1 MPNITSPKHDKFKKQ
16 QLGQVFTPK
25 EIVDFMI
32 RKVNPNMQH
41 SILEPSCGDGAFILG
56 LLDFFLEQWN
66 NIDDIKDWFEH
77 KLVALDIDNDAL
89 EQCKNNITN
98 WFSKY
103 DIENINLSNIK
114 CVDALSTGTFGTFS
128 SKEYCM
134 EMNNLSTFD
143 ICIGNPP
150 YIQAKHMDKLQ
161 LNFIKANFKSC
172 QKYKPN
178 LYYAFIEKF
187 LTLSNR
193 LMFIV
198 PNSFLSNLSGQYITE
213 LVSKHS
219 VSEMINFQDNK
230 QFPNADT
237 YTCIID
243 LSLSIN
249 NTNNDKL
256 LELKVGN
263 NDVPKKYDN
272 CYSVNNISSISSL
285 PFQTTL
291 SLQSVLPD
299 DWTLSKNQI
308 VCSFTLANS
317 VYDINE
323 SLFENA
329 KNELDLAIKDGVVR
343 KKIDGKNNKQLVIF
357 PYSNGKII
365 PESKLKLD
373 FPVIYQHL
381 LNNKSVL
388 DKRDKGKGINYPVW
402 YQYGRTQG
410 LNNPKFNHK
419 EIVWFS
425 NYYAPDK
432 CEPVFIKLDE
442 DFQYVLKN
450 GMGIIINNDKEKQF
464 WRSFI
469 NNKEIW
475 KYITDN
481 SQIISGGYY
490 QLRTSKIKNIIKCF
504 GKLK

>member
-1 MPNITSPKHDKFKKQ
+1 MQNKKSPKQDKLKKQ

-32 RKVNPNMQH
+32 KKINP
-41 SILEPSCGDGAFILG
+41 SIENSIIEPACGDGAFILG
-56 LLDFFLEQWN
+56 LLDFFLEQGN
-66 NIDDIKDWFEH
+66 HIDDIKDWFEH
-77 KLVALDIDNDAL
+77 KLLTLDIDDEVL
-89 EQCKNNITN
+89 QQCKCNVTQ

-103 DIENINLSNIK
+103 NIDNINLSNIK
-114 CVDALSTGTFGTFS
+114 WVDALTYGSFETVNNS
-128 SKEYCM
+128 SS
-134 EMNNLSTFD
+134 NSSFD

-150 YIQAKHMDKLQ
+150 YIQAKHMDKSQ
-161 LNFIKANFKSC
+161 LDFIKANFKSC

-178 LYYAFIEKF
+178 FYYAFIEKF
-187 LTLSNR
+187 LTISNR

-198 PNSFLSNLSGQYITE
+198 PNSFLSNLSGQYIAE

-243 LSLSIN
+243 LSLSVD
-249 NTNNDKL
+249 NTNTLESMVEYDKHKTTRI
-256 LELKVGN
+256 EHHNPCGM
-263 NDVPKKYDN
+263 DI
-272 CYSVNNISSISSL
+272 ISSVLTML
-285 PFQTTL
+285 PK
-291 SLQSVLPD
+291 LPN

-329 KNELDLAIKDGVVR
+329 KNELDLAIKHGLVR
-343 KKIDGKNNKQLVIF
+343 KKIDGKTNNQLVIF
-357 PYSNGKII
+357 PYCNGKII

-381 LNNKSVL
+381 LNNKSIL

-432 CEPVFIKLDE
+432 CEPVFINLDE

-450 GMGIIINNDKEKQF
+450 GMGVIINNDKEKQF
-464 WRSFI
+464 WQSFI

-475 KYITDN
+475 KHITDN

>member
-1 MPNITSPKHDKFKKQ
+1 MPNKTSPKQDKFKKQ

-56 LLDFFLEQWN
+56 LLDFFLEQGN
-66 NIDDIKDWFEH
+66 NINDIKDWFEH

-103 DIENINLSNIK
+103 DI
-114 CVDALSTGTFGTFS
+114 
-128 SKEYCM
+128 
-134 EMNNLSTFD
+134 
-143 ICIGNPP
+143 CIGNPP

-161 LNFIKANFKSC
+161 LDFIKANFKSC

-230 QFPNADT
+230 QFPNADI

-249 NTNNDKL
+249 NMNNDKL
-256 LELKVGN
+256 LESN
-263 NDVPKKYDN
+263 NDIQKEHDN
-272 CYSVNNISSISSL
+272 CCNVNYVSSISPTFTL
-285 PFQTTL
+285 PFTPM
-291 SLQSVLPD
+291 LPKLPN

-329 KNELDLAIKDGVVR
+329 KSELDLAIKDGVVR
-343 KKIDGKNNKQLVIF
+343 KKIDGKNNNQLVIF
-357 PYSNGKII
+357 PYCNGKII
-365 PESKLKLD
+365 PESKLKMD

-388 DKRDKGKGINYPVW
+388 DKRDKGKGVNYPVW

-432 CEPVFIKLDE
+432 CEPIFINLDE
-442 DFQYVLKN
+442 YFQYVLKN

>member
-1 MPNITSPKHDKFKKQ
+1 MPNKISPKHDKFKKQ

-25 EIVDFMI
+25 EIVGFMI
-32 RKVNPNMQH
+32 RKVNPTMQH
-41 SILEPSCGDGAFILG
+41 SIIEPSCGDGAFILG
-56 LLDFFLEQWN
+56 LLDFFLEQGN

-98 WFSKY
+98 WFYKNNIS
-103 DIENINLSNIK
+103 NINLSNIK
-114 CVDALSTGTFGTFS
+114 CVDALTYGSFETI
-128 SKEYCM
+128 
-134 EMNNLSTFD
+134 NNSLSFD

-150 YIQAKHMDKLQ
+150 YIQAKHIDKSQ
-161 LNFIKANFKSC
+161 LDFIKANFKSC
-172 QKYKPN
+172 QKSKPN

-187 LTLSNR
+187 LALSNR

-230 QFPNADT
+230 QFPHADT

-249 NTNNDKL
+249 NMNILESKVKNNDIQK
-256 LELKVGN
+256 EH
-263 NDVPKKYDN
+263 DN
-272 CYSVNNISSISSL
+272 CCNVNHVSSISPL

-291 SLQSVLPD
+291 SLQSILPN

-323 SLFENA
+323 SLFEDA
-329 KNELDLAIKDGVVR
+329 KSELDLAIKDGVVR
-343 KKIDGKNNKQLVIF
+343 KKIDGKNNNQLVIF
-357 PYSNGKII
+357 PYCNGKII
-365 PESKLKLD
+365 PESKLKMDL
-373 FPVIYQHL
+373 PVIYQHL

-388 DKRDKGKGINYPVW
+388 DKHDKGKGVNYPVR

-432 CEPVFIKLDE
+432 CEPVFINLDE
-442 DFQYVLKN
+442 DFQ
-450 GMGIIINNDKEKQF
+450 
-464 WRSFI
+464 
-469 NNKEIW
+469 
-475 KYITDN
+475 
-481 SQIISGGYY
+481 
-490 QLRTSKIKNIIKCF
+490 
-504 GKLK
+504 

>member
-1 MPNITSPKHDKFKKQ
+1 MLNKISPKQDKFKKQ

-32 RKVNPNMQH
+32 RKVNPTMQH
-41 SILEPSCGDGAFILG
+41 SIIEPSCGDGAFILG
-56 LLDFFLEQWN
+56 LLDFFLEQGN
-66 NIDDIKDWFEH
+66 NIDDIKEWFEH

-98 WFSKY
+98 WFSNN
-103 DIENINLSNIK
+103 NINLSNIK
-114 CVDALSTGTFGTFS
+114 CVDALTYS
-128 SKEYCM
+128 SFRTYSSFEKI
-134 EMNNLSTFD
+134 NNSLAFD

-150 YIQAKHMDKLQ
+150 YIQAKHMDKSQ
-161 LNFIKANFKSC
+161 LDFVKTNFKSC
-172 QKYKPN
+172 QKSKPN

-213 LVSKHS
+213 LVLKHS
-219 VSEMINFQDNK
+219 VSEMINFKDNK
-230 QFPNADT
+230 QFPNVDT

-243 LSLSIN
+243 LSLSMN
-249 NTNNDKL
+249 NTNI
-256 LELKVGN
+256 LELKVRN
-263 NDVPKKYDN
+263 NDIQKEHDN
-272 CYSVNNISSISSL
+272 CYSVNDMSSALHFSTDLSL
-285 PFQTTL
+285 PL
-291 SLQSVLPD
+291 SLPN
-299 DWTLSKNQI
+299 DWDLSKNQI

-323 SLFENA
+323 SLFEND
-329 KNELDLAIKDGVVR
+329 KSELDLAIQYGVVR
-343 KKIDGKNNKQLVIF
+343 KKIDGKNNNQLVIF
-357 PYSNGKII
+357 PYCNGKII
-365 PESKLKLD
+365 PEFNLKLD

-381 LNNKSVL
+381 LNNKSIL

-425 NYYAPDK
+425 NYYAPNK
-432 CEPVFIKLDE
+432 CEPVFIKLD
-442 DFQYVLKN
+442 DKFQYVLKN
-450 GMGIIINNDKEKQF
+450 GMGIVINNNEEKQF
-464 WRSFI
+464 WQLFI
-469 NNKEIW
+469 KNKEIW

-490 QLRTSKIKNIIKCF
+490 HLRISKIKNIIKCF

>member
-1 MPNITSPKHDKFKKQ
+1 MLNKISPKQDKFKKQ

-32 RKVNPNMQH
+32 RKVNPTMQH
-41 SILEPSCGDGAFILG
+41 SIIEPSCGDGAFILG
-56 LLDFFLEQWN
+56 LLDFFLEQGN
-66 NIDDIKDWFEH
+66 NIDDIKEWFEH

-98 WFSKY
+98 WFSNNN
-103 DIENINLSNIK
+103 INNINLSNIK
-114 CVDALSTGTFGTFS
+114 CVDALTYS
-128 SKEYCM
+128 SFRTYSSFEKI
-134 EMNNLSTFD
+134 NNSLAFD

-150 YIQAKHMDKLQ
+150 YIQAKHMDKSQ
-161 LNFIKANFKSC
+161 LDFVKTNFKSC
-172 QKYKPN
+172 QKSKPN

-213 LVSKHS
+213 LVLKHS
-219 VSEMINFQDNK
+219 VSEMINFKDNK
-230 QFPNADT
+230 QFPNVDT

-243 LSLSIN
+243 LSLSMN
-249 NTNNDKL
+249 NTNI
-256 LELKVGN
+256 LELKVRN
-263 NDVPKKYDN
+263 NDIQKEHDN
-272 CYSVNNISSISSL
+272 CYSVNDMSSALPTSSL
-285 PFQTTL
+285 HFPTDL
-291 SLQSVLPD
+291 SLPLSLPN

-329 KNELDLAIKDGVVR
+329 KSELDLAIKDGVVR
-343 KKIDGKNNKQLVIF
+343 KKIDGKNNNQLVIF

-365 PESKLKLD
+365 PESKLKMD

-388 DKRDKGKGINYPVW
+388 DKRDKGKGVNYPVW

-425 NYYAPDK
+425 NYYANNK
-432 CEPVFIKLDE
+432 CEPVFVKLYDK
-442 DFQYVLKN
+442 FQYVLKN
-450 GMGIIINNDKEKQF
+450 GMGFVINNNEEKQF
-464 WRSFI
+464 WQLFI
-469 NNKEIW
+469 KNKEIW

-490 QLRTSKIKNIIKCF
+490 HLRISKIKNIIKCF

>member
-1 MPNITSPKHDKFKKQ
+1 MPNKTSPKHDKFKKQ

-32 RKVNPNMQH
+32 RKVNPDIQH
-41 SILEPSCGDGAFILG
+41 SIIEPSCGDGAFILG
-56 LLDFFLEQWN
+56 LLDFFWEQGN
-66 NIDDIKDWFEH
+66 NIDNIKDWFEH

-103 DIENINLSNIK
+103 DTENINLSNIK
-114 CVDALSTGTFGTFS
+114 CVDALTCGSFETV
-128 SKEYCM
+128 
-134 EMNNLSTFD
+134 NNSYFD

-150 YIQAKHMDKLQ
+150 YIQAKHMDKSQ
-161 LNFIKANFKSC
+161 LDFVKTNFKSC
-172 QKYKPN
+172 QKSKPN

-230 QFPNADT
+230 QFPHADT

-249 NTNNDKL
+249 NMNILESKVKNNDI
-256 LELKVGN
+256 
-263 NDVPKKYDN
+263 KKEHDN
-272 CYSVNNISSISSL
+272 CCNVNHVSSISPL

-329 KNELDLAIKDGVVR
+329 KSELDLAIKDGVVR
-343 KKIDGKNNKQLVIF
+343 KKIDGKTNNQLVIF
-357 PYSNGKII
+357 PYCNGKII

-381 LNNKSVL
+381 LNNKLIL

-432 CEPVFIKLDE
+432 CEPVVIKLDE
-442 DFQYVLKN
+442 NFQYVLKN
-450 GMGIIINNDKEKQF
+450 GMGVV
-464 WRSFI
+464 
-469 NNKEIW
+469 
-475 KYITDN
+475 
-481 SQIISGGYY
+481 
-490 QLRTSKIKNIIKCF
+490 
-504 GKLK
+504 

>member
-1 MPNITSPKHDKFKKQ
+1 MPNKTSPKQDKFKKQ

-32 RKVNPNMQH
+32 RKVHPNIQQF
-41 SILEPSCGDGAFILG
+41 IIEPSCGDGAFILG
-56 LLDFFLEQWN
+56 LLDFFLEQGN
-66 NIDDIKDWFEH
+66 NIDDIQDWFTH

-187 LTLSNR
+187 LKLSNR

-198 PNSFLSNLSGQYITE
+198 PNSFLSNLSGQYIAE

-230 QFPNADT
+230 QFPNVDT
-237 YTCIID
+237 YTCIVD

-249 NTNNDKL
+249 NTNNYKL
-256 LELKVGN
+256 LESMVEHDKHTIIKTENHNHYGM
-263 NDVPKKYDN
+263 DI
-272 CYSVNNISSISSL
+272 ISSNLHML
-285 PFQTTL
+285 PK
-291 SLQSVLPD
+291 LPD

-329 KNELDLAIKDGVVR
+329 KSELDLAIKDGVVR
-343 KKIDGKNNKQLVIF
+343 KKIDGKNNNQLVIF
-357 PYSNGKII
+357 PYCNGKII
-365 PESKLKLD
+365 PESKLKMD

-381 LNNKSVL
+381 SNNKLIL
-388 DKRDKGKGINYPVW
+388 DKRDKGKGVNYPVW

-432 CEPVFIKLDE
+432 CEPIFINLDK

-490 QLRTSKIKNIIKCF
+490 QLRISKIKNIIKCF

>member
-1 MPNITSPKHDKFKKQ
+1 MPNKTSLKQDKFKKQ

-32 RKVNPNMQH
+32 NKINP
-41 SILEPSCGDGAFILG
+41 SIENSIIEPSCGDGAFILG
-56 LLDFFLEQWN
+56 LLDFFLEQGN
-66 NIDDIKDWFEH
+66 NIDDIKEWFEH
-77 KLVALDIDNDAL
+77 KLVALDIDNKVL
-89 EQCKNNITN
+89 EQCKSNITH

-103 DIENINLSNIK
+103 DIENINLFNIK
-114 CVDALSTGTFGTFS
+114 CVDALTYS
-128 SKEYCM
+128 SFRNYGSFETI
-134 EMNNLSTFD
+134 NNSSNSLFD

-150 YIQAKHMDKLQ
+150 YIQTKHMDKLQ
-161 LNFIKANFKSC
+161 LDFIKANFKSC

-198 PNSFLSNLSGQYITE
+198 PNSFLSNLSGQYIAE

-249 NTNNDKL
+249 NTNNYKL
-256 LELKVGN
+256 LESMVEHDKHKTTKIENHNHYGM
-263 NDVPKKYDN
+263 DI
-272 CYSVNNISSISSL
+272 ISSKLHML
-285 PFQTTL
+285 PK
-291 SLQSVLPD
+291 LPD

-317 VYDINE
+317 VYDIND

-329 KNELDLAIKDGVVR
+329 KNELDLAIKQGVVR
-343 KKIDGKNNKQLVIF
+343 KKIDGKNNNQLVIF
-357 PYSNGKII
+357 PYCNGKII

-388 DKRDKGKGINYPVW
+388 DKRDKGKGVNYPVW

-410 LNNPKFNHK
+410 LNNTKFNHK

-432 CEPVFIKLDE
+432 CEPIFINLDE

-464 WRSFI
+464 WQSFL

-490 QLRTSKIKNIIKCF
+490 QLRISKIKNIIKCF

>member
-1 MPNITSPKHDKFKKQ
+1 MLNKISPKQDKFKKQ

-32 RKVNPNMQH
+32 RKVNPTMQH
-41 SILEPSCGDGAFILG
+41 SIIEPSCGDGAFILG
-56 LLDFFLEQWN
+56 LLDFFLEQGN
-66 NIDDIKDWFEH
+66 NIDDIKEWFEH

-98 WFSKY
+98 WFSNNN
-103 DIENINLSNIK
+103 INNINLSNIK
-114 CVDALSTGTFGTFS
+114 CVDALTYS
-128 SKEYCM
+128 SLRTYSSFEKI
-134 EMNNLSTFD
+134 NNSLAFD

-150 YIQAKHMDKLQ
+150 YIQAKHMDKSQ
-161 LNFIKANFKSC
+161 LDFVKTNFKSC
-172 QKYKPN
+172 QKSKPN

-213 LVSKHS
+213 LVLKHS
-219 VSEMINFQDNK
+219 VSEMINFKDNK
-230 QFPNADT
+230 QFPNVDT

-243 LSLSIN
+243 LSLSMN
-249 NTNNDKL
+249 NTNI
-256 LELKVGN
+256 LELKVRN
-263 NDVPKKYDN
+263 NDIQKEHDN
-272 CYSVNNISSISSL
+272 CYSVNDMSSALPASSL
-285 PFQTTL
+285 HFPTDL
-291 SLQSVLPD
+291 SLPLSLPN
-299 DWTLSKNQI
+299 DWDLSKNQI

-329 KNELDLAIKDGVVR
+329 KSELDLAIKDGVVR
-343 KKIDGKNNKQLVIF
+343 KKIDGKNNNQLVIF

-365 PESKLKLD
+365 PESKLKMD

-388 DKRDKGKGINYPVW
+388 DKRDKGKGVNYPVW

-425 NYYAPDK
+425 NYYANNK
-432 CEPVFIKLDE
+432 CEPVFVKLD
-442 DFQYVLKN
+442 DKFQYVLKN
-450 GMGIIINNDKEKQF
+450 GMGIVINNNEEKQF
-464 WRSFI
+464 WQLFI
-469 NNKEIW
+469 KNKEIW

-490 QLRTSKIKNIIKCF
+490 HLRISKIKNIIKCF

>member
-1 MPNITSPKHDKFKKQ
+1 M
-16 QLGQVFTPK
+16 
-25 EIVDFMI
+25 
-32 RKVNPNMQH
+32 
-41 SILEPSCGDGAFILG
+41 
-56 LLDFFLEQWN
+56 
-66 NIDDIKDWFEH
+66 
-77 KLVALDIDNDAL
+77 
-89 EQCKNNITN
+89 
-98 WFSKY
+98 
-103 DIENINLSNIK
+103 
-114 CVDALSTGTFGTFS
+114 
-128 SKEYCM
+128 
-134 EMNNLSTFD
+134 
-143 ICIGNPP
+143 
-150 YIQAKHMDKLQ
+150 
-161 LNFIKANFKSC
+161 
-172 QKYKPN
+172 
-178 LYYAFIEKF
+178 
-187 LTLSNR
+187 
-193 LMFIV
+193 
-198 PNSFLSNLSGQYITE
+198 
-213 LVSKHS
+213 
-219 VSEMINFQDNK
+219 
-230 QFPNADT
+230 
-237 YTCIID
+237 
-243 LSLSIN
+243 
-249 NTNNDKL
+249 
-256 LELKVGN
+256 
-263 NDVPKKYDN
+263 
-272 CYSVNNISSISSL
+272 NNISSISPL
-285 PFQTTL
+285 PFTTAL
-291 SLQSVLPD
+291 SLQFILPD

-329 KNELDLAIKDGVVR
+329 KNELDLAIKDGLVR
-343 KKIDGKNNKQLVIF
+343 KKIDGKTNKQLVIF
-357 PYSNGKII
+357 PYCNGKII

-381 LNNKSVL
+381 LNNKSIL
-388 DKRDKGKGINYPVW
+388 DKRDKGKGVNYPVW

-425 NYYAPDK
+425 NYYAPYK

>member
-1 MPNITSPKHDKFKKQ
+1 MPNKTLLKQDKFKKQ

-32 RKVNPNMQH
+32 KKINP
-41 SILEPSCGDGAFILG
+41 SITNSIIEPACGDGVFILG
-56 LLDFFLEQWN
+56 LLDFFLEQEN
-66 NIDDIKDWFEH
+66 HIHDIKYWFEH
-77 KLVALDIDNDAL
+77 KLVALDVDDEVL
-89 EQCKNNITN
+89 QQCKYNVMQ

-103 DIENINLSNIK
+103 DIEDINLSNIK
-114 CVDALSTGTFGTFS
+114 CVDALTYVTCGLFETT
-128 SKEYCM
+128 
-134 EMNNLSTFD
+134 NNPLSFD

-150 YIQAKHMDKLQ
+150 YIQAKHMDTSQ
-161 LNFIKANFKSC
+161 LDFIKNNFKSC

-198 PNSFLSNLSGQYITE
+198 PNSFLSNLSGKYIAE

-219 VSEMINFQDNK
+219 VSEIINFQDDQ
-230 QFPNADT
+230 QFPNVDT

-243 LSLSIN
+243 LSLSVN
-249 NTNNDKL
+249 NTNA
-256 LELKVGN
+256 LESMVECNKHKTTRTEDHNPCGM
-263 NDVPKKYDN
+263 DM
-272 CYSVNNISSISSL
+272 ISSVLTIL
-285 PFQTTL
+285 PK
-291 SLQSVLPD
+291 LPD
-299 DWTLSKNQI
+299 NWTLSKNQI

-317 VYDINE
+317 VYDVNE

-343 KKIDGKNNKQLVIF
+343 KKIDGKNNNQLVIF
-357 PYSNGKII
+357 PYYDGKII
-365 PESKLKLD
+365 PESKLKQD
-373 FPVIYQHL
+373 FPIIYQHL
-381 LNNKSVL
+381 LDNKLIL
-388 DKRDKGKGINYPVW
+388 DKRDKGKGVNYPVW

-425 NYYAPDK
+425 NYYAHNK
-432 CEPVFIKLDE
+432 CEPVFVKLD
-442 DFQYVLKN
+442 DKFQYVLKN

-464 WRSFI
+464 WKSFI
-469 NNKEIW
+469 NNKAIW
-475 KYITDN
+475 KHITDN

-490 QLRTSKIKNIIKCF
+490 HLRISKIKNIIKCF

>member
-1 MPNITSPKHDKFKKQ
+1 MLNKISPKQDKFKKQ

-32 RKVNPNMQH
+32 RKVNPTMQH
-41 SILEPSCGDGAFILG
+41 SIIEPSCGDGAFILG
-56 LLDFFLEQWN
+56 LLDFFLEQGN
-66 NIDDIKDWFEH
+66 NIDDIKEWFEH

-98 WFSKY
+98 WFSNNN
-103 DIENINLSNIK
+103 INNINLSNIK
-114 CVDALSTGTFGTFS
+114 CVDALTYS
-128 SKEYCM
+128 SFRTYSSFEKI
-134 EMNNLSTFD
+134 NNSLAFD

-150 YIQAKHMDKLQ
+150 YIQAKHMDKSQ
-161 LNFIKANFKSC
+161 LDFVKTNFKSC
-172 QKYKPN
+172 QKSKPN

-187 LTLSNR
+187 LKLSNR
-193 LMFIV
+193 LIFIV
-198 PNSFLSNLSGQYITE
+198 PNSFLSNLSGQYIIE
-213 LVSKHS
+213 LVSKYS

-249 NTNNDKL
+249 NTNNYKL
-256 LELKVGN
+256 LESNVGN
-263 NDVPKKYDN
+263 KDIQKEHDN
-272 CYSVNNISSISSL
+272 CCNVNNVSSILPL

-329 KNELDLAIKDGVVR
+329 KSELDLAIKDGVVR
-343 KKIDGKNNKQLVIF
+343 KKIDGKNNNQLVIF

-365 PESKLKLD
+365 PESNLKLD
-373 FPVIYQHL
+373 FPVIYRHL
-381 LNNKSVL
+381 LNNKSIL

-432 CEPVFIKLDE
+432 CEPVVIKLDE
-442 DFQYVLKN
+442 NFQYVLKN

-464 WRSFI
+464 WKSFI
-469 NNKEIW
+469 NNKAIW
-475 KYITDN
+475 KHITDN

-490 QLRTSKIKNIIKCF
+490 HLRISKIKNIIKCF

>member
-1 MPNITSPKHDKFKKQ
+1 MPNKTSPKHDKFKKQ

-32 RKVNPNMQH
+32 RKVNPTMQH
-41 SILEPSCGDGAFILG
+41 SIIEPACGDGAFILG
-56 LLDFFLEQWN
+56 LLDFFLEQGN
-66 NIDDIKDWFEH
+66 NINDIKDWFEH

-103 DIENINLSNIK
+103 DIENINLFNIK
-114 CVDALSTGTFGTFS
+114 CVDALTYS
-128 SKEYCM
+128 SFRNYSSFETI
-134 EMNNLSTFD
+134 NNSSNSLFD

-161 LNFIKANFKSC
+161 LDFIKANFKSC

-198 PNSFLSNLSGQYITE
+198 PNSFLSNLSGQYVAE

-243 LSLSIN
+243 LSLSVN
-249 NTNNDKL
+249 NTNNYKL
-256 LELKVGN
+256 LESMVEHDKHKTTKIENHNHYGM
-263 NDVPKKYDN
+263 DI
-272 CYSVNNISSISSL
+272 ISSKLHML
-285 PFQTTL
+285 PK
-291 SLQSVLPD
+291 LPD

-317 VYDINE
+317 VYDIND
-323 SLFENA
+323 SLFEKA
-329 KNELDLAIKDGVVR
+329 KNELDLAIKQGVVR
-343 KKIDGKNNKQLVIF
+343 KKIDGKNNNQLVIF
-357 PYSNGKII
+357 PYCNGKII
-365 PESKLKLD
+365 PESKLKMD

-388 DKRDKGKGINYPVW
+388 DKRDKGKGVNYPVW

-432 CEPVFIKLDE
+432 CEPVVIKLDE

-464 WRSFI
+464 WQSFL

-490 QLRTSKIKNIIKCF
+490 QLRISKIKNIIKCF

>member
-1 MPNITSPKHDKFKKQ
+1 MPNKISPKHDKFKKQ

-25 EIVDFMI
+25 EIVGFMI
-32 RKVNPNMQH
+32 RKVNPTMQH
-41 SILEPSCGDGAFILG
+41 SIIEPSCGDGAFILG
-56 LLDFFLEQWN
+56 LLDFFLEQGN

-98 WFSKY
+98 WFYKNNIS
-103 DIENINLSNIK
+103 NINLSNIK
-114 CVDALSTGTFGTFS
+114 CVDALTYGSFETI
-128 SKEYCM
+128 
-134 EMNNLSTFD
+134 NNSLSFD

-150 YIQAKHMDKLQ
+150 YIQAKHIDKSQ
-161 LNFIKANFKSC
+161 LDFIKANFKSC
-172 QKYKPN
+172 QKSKPN

-187 LTLSNR
+187 LALSNR

-230 QFPNADT
+230 QFPHADT

-249 NTNNDKL
+249 NMNILESKVKNNDIQK
-256 LELKVGN
+256 EH
-263 NDVPKKYDN
+263 DN
-272 CYSVNNISSISSL
+272 CCNVNHVSSISPL

-291 SLQSVLPD
+291 SLQSVLPN

-323 SLFENA
+323 SLFEDA
-329 KNELDLAIKDGVVR
+329 KSELDLAIKDGVVR
-343 KKIDGKNNKQLVIF
+343 KKIDGKNNNQLVIF
-357 PYSNGKII
+357 PYCNGKII
-365 PESKLKLD
+365 PESKLKMD

-388 DKRDKGKGINYPVW
+388 DKRDKGKGVNYPVW

-432 CEPVFIKLDE
+432 CETVFINLDE
-442 DFQYVLKN
+442 DFQ
-450 GMGIIINNDKEKQF
+450 
-464 WRSFI
+464 
-469 NNKEIW
+469 
-475 KYITDN
+475 
-481 SQIISGGYY
+481 
-490 QLRTSKIKNIIKCF
+490 
-504 GKLK
+504 

>member
-1 MPNITSPKHDKFKKQ
+1 MPNKTSPKQDKFKKQ

-32 RKVNPNMQH
+32 RKVHPNIQQF
-41 SILEPSCGDGAFILG
+41 IIEPSCGDGAFILG
-56 LLDFFLEQWN
+56 LLDFFLEQGN
-66 NIDDIKDWFEH
+66 NIDDIRDWFEH
-77 KLVALDIDNDAL
+77 KLVALDIDNEVL
-89 EQCKNNITN
+89 EQCKDNITH
-98 WFSKY
+98 WFSKNN
-103 DIENINLSNIK
+103 IRNINLSNIK
-114 CVDALSTGTFGTFS
+114 CGDALSTGTFGTFS

-198 PNSFLSNLSGQYITE
+198 PNSFLSNLSGQYIAE

-230 QFPNADT
+230 QFPNVDT

-249 NTNNDKL
+249 NTNNYKL
-256 LELKVGN
+256 LESMFEHDKHKTTKTENHNHYGM
-263 NDVPKKYDN
+263 DI
-272 CYSVNNISSISSL
+272 ISSNLHML
-285 PFQTTL
+285 PK
-291 SLQSVLPD
+291 LPD

-329 KNELDLAIKDGVVR
+329 QNELDLAIKDGVVR
-343 KKIDGKNNKQLVIF
+343 KKIDGKNNNQLVIF
-357 PYSNGKII
+357 PYCNGKII
-365 PESKLKLD
+365 PESKLKMD

-388 DKRDKGKGINYPVW
+388 DKRDKGKGVNYPVW

-432 CEPVFIKLDE
+432 CEPIFINLDE

-450 GMGIIINNDKEKQF
+450 GMGVIINNDKEKQF
-464 WRSFI
+464 WQSFI

-475 KYITDN
+475 KYITDH

-490 QLRTSKIKNIIKCF
+490 QLRISKIKNIIKCF

>member
-1 MPNITSPKHDKFKKQ
+1 MLNKISPKQDKFKKQ

-32 RKVNPNMQH
+32 RKVNPTMQH
-41 SILEPSCGDGAFILG
+41 SIIEPSCGDGAFILG
-56 LLDFFLEQWN
+56 LLDFFLEQGN
-66 NIDDIKDWFEH
+66 NIDDIKEWFEH

-98 WFSKY
+98 WFSNNN
-103 DIENINLSNIK
+103 INNINLSNIK
-114 CVDALSTGTFGTFS
+114 CVDALTYS
-128 SKEYCM
+128 SFRTYSSFEKI
-134 EMNNLSTFD
+134 NNSLAFD

-150 YIQAKHMDKLQ
+150 YIQAKHMDKSQ
-161 LNFIKANFKSC
+161 LDFIKIKFKSC

-178 LYYAFIEKF
+178 LYYTFIEKF
-187 LTLSNR
+187 LALSNR

-198 PNSFLSNLSGQYITE
+198 PNSFLSNLSGQYIAE

-243 LSLSIN
+243 LSLSVN
-249 NTNNDKL
+249 NTNALESMVRYDKH
-256 LELKVGN
+256 KTN
-263 NDVPKKYDN
+263 KTDN
-272 CYSVNNISSISSL
+272 YNHYEMDIISSVL
-285 PFQTTL
+285 PK
-291 SLQSVLPD
+291 LPD

-323 SLFENA
+323 NLFQDNR
-329 KNELDLAIKDGVVR
+329 NELDLAIKHGLVR
-343 KKIDGKNNKQLVIF
+343 KKIDGKTNNQLVIF
-357 PYSNGKII
+357 PYCNGKII
-365 PESKLKLD
+365 PESKLKHD

-381 LNNKSVL
+381 LDNKLIL
-388 DKRDKGKGINYPVW
+388 DKRDKGKGVNYPVW

-425 NYYAPDK
+425 NYYANNK
-432 CEPVFIKLDE
+432 CEPVFVKLD
-442 DFQYVLKN
+442 DKFQYVLKN
-450 GMGIIINNDKEKQF
+450 GMGIVINNNEEKQF
-464 WRSFI
+464 WQLFI
-469 NNKEIW
+469 KNKEIW

-490 QLRTSKIKNIIKCF
+490 HLRISKIKNIIKCF

>member
-56 LLDFFLEQWN
+56 LLDFFLDQGN
-66 NIDDIKDWFEH
+66 NINDIKYWFEH
-77 KLVALDIDNDAL
+77 KLVALDIDNDTL
-89 EQCKNNITN
+89 EQCKNNIAN
-98 WFSKY
+98 WFFKY
-103 DIENINLSNIK
+103 DIEHINLSNIK
-114 CVDALSTGTFGTFS
+114 CVNALTYNSFRTYGS
-128 SKEYCM
+128 SQTI
-134 EMNNLSTFD
+134 NNSSNSLFD

-161 LNFIKANFKSC
+161 LDFIKANFKSC

-187 LTLSNR
+187 LTSSNR

-198 PNSFLSNLSGQYITE
+198 PNSFLSNLSGQYIVE
-213 LVSKHS
+213 LVSKYS

-243 LSLSIN
+243 LSLSMN
-249 NTNNDKL
+249 NTNI

-263 NDVPKKYDN
+263 NDIQKEYN
-272 CYSVNNISSISSL
+272 NYCSVNNISSILPTSSL
-285 PFQTTL
+285 LFPIEL
-291 SLQSVLPD
+291 SLPLSLPN
-299 DWTLSKNQI
+299 DWALSKNQI

-323 SLFENA
+323 SLFEDA
-329 KNELDLAIKDGVVR
+329 KSELDLAIKDGVVR
-343 KKIDGKNNKQLVIF
+343 KKIDGKTNKQLVIF
-357 PYSNGKII
+357 PYCNGKII

-381 LNNKSVL
+381 LNNKSIL

-432 CEPVFIKLDE
+432 CEPIFIKLDE

-450 GMGIIINNDKEKQF
+450 GMGIIVNNDKEKKF
-464 WRSFI
+464 WQSFI
-469 NNKEIW
+469 NNKAIW
-475 KYITDN
+475 KHITDN

>member
-1 MPNITSPKHDKFKKQ
+1 MDKSQ
-16 QLGQVFTPK
+16 
-25 EIVDFMI
+25 
-32 RKVNPNMQH
+32 
-41 SILEPSCGDGAFILG
+41 
-56 LLDFFLEQWN
+56 LDFV
-66 NIDDIKDWFEH
+66 K
-77 KLVALDIDNDAL
+77 
-89 EQCKNNITN
+89 T
-98 WFSKY
+98 
-103 DIENINLSNIK
+103 
-114 CVDALSTGTFGTFS
+114 
-128 SKEYCM
+128 
-134 EMNNLSTFD
+134 
-143 ICIGNPP
+143 
-150 YIQAKHMDKLQ
+150 
-161 LNFIKANFKSC
+161 NFKSC
-172 QKYKPN
+172 QKSKPN

-187 LTLSNR
+187 LKLSNR

-198 PNSFLSNLSGQYITE
+198 PNSFQSNLFGKYIKE
-213 LVSKHS
+213 LIHQHS
-219 VSEMINFQDNK
+219 VSEIIDFKHDK

-249 NTNNDKL
+249 NTNNYKL
-256 LELKVGN
+256 LESKVEN
-263 NDVPKKYDN
+263 NDIQKEHDN
-272 CYSVNNISSISSL
+272 CCNVNNVSSILPL

-329 KNELDLAIKDGVVR
+329 KSELDLAIKDGVIR
-343 KKIDGKNNKQLVIF
+343 KKIDGKNNNQLVIF

-365 PESKLKLD
+365 PEYKLKLD

-381 LNNKSVL
+381 LNNKPIL
-388 DKRDKGKGINYPVW
+388 DKRDKGKGVNYPVW

-425 NYYAPDK
+425 NYYAPNK
-432 CEPVFIKLDE
+432 CKPVFIKLDE
-442 DFQYVLKN
+442 SCQYVLKN

-464 WRSFI
+464 WKSFI

-475 KYITDN
+475 KYIADN

-490 QLRTSKIKNIIKCF
+490 HLRISKIKNIIKCF

>member
-1 MPNITSPKHDKFKKQ
+1 MLNKISPKQDKFKKQ

-32 RKVNPNMQH
+32 RKVNPTMQH
-41 SILEPSCGDGAFILG
+41 SIIEPSCGDGAFILG
-56 LLDFFLEQWN
+56 LLDLFLEQGN
-66 NIDDIKDWFEH
+66 NIDDIKEWFEH

-103 DIENINLSNIK
+103 DTENINLSNIK
-114 CVDALSTGTFGTFS
+114 CVDALTCGSFETV
-128 SKEYCM
+128 
-134 EMNNLSTFD
+134 NNSYFD

-150 YIQAKHMDKLQ
+150 YIQVKHMDKSQ
-161 LNFIKANFKSC
+161 LDFVKTNFKSC
-172 QKYKPN
+172 QKSKPN

-187 LTLSNR
+187 LTSSNR

-198 PNSFLSNLSGQYITE
+198 PNSFLSNLSGQYIVE
-213 LVSKHS
+213 LVSKYS

-243 LSLSIN
+243 LSLSMN
-249 NTNNDKL
+249 NTNI

-263 NDVPKKYDN
+263 NDIQKEYNN
-272 CYSVNNISSISSL
+272 CCCVNNISSISPL

-329 KNELDLAIKDGVVR
+329 KSELDLAIKDGVVR
-343 KKIDGKNNKQLVIF
+343 KKIDGKTNNQLVIF
-357 PYSNGKII
+357 PYCNGKII

-373 FPVIYQHL
+373 FSVIYQHL
-381 LNNKSVL
+381 LNNKSIL
-388 DKRDKGKGINYPVW
+388 DKRDKGKGSNYPVW

-432 CEPVFIKLDE
+432 CEPVVIKLDE
-442 DFQYVLKN
+442 NFQYVLKN
-450 GMGIIINNDKEKQF
+450 GMGVIINNDKEKQF
-464 WRSFI
+464 WKSFI
-469 NNKEIW
+469 NNKAIW
-475 KYITDN
+475 KHITDN

-490 QLRTSKIKNIIKCF
+490 HLRISKIKNIIKCF

>member
-1 MPNITSPKHDKFKKQ
+1 MPNKTSPKQDKFKKQ

-56 LLDFFLEQWN
+56 LLDFFLEQGN
-66 NIDDIKDWFEH
+66 NINDIKDWFEH

-103 DIENINLSNIK
+103 DIENINLFNIK
-114 CVDALSTGTFGTFS
+114 CVDALTYS
-128 SKEYCM
+128 SFI

-150 YIQAKHMDKLQ
+150 YIQAKYMDKSQ
-161 LNFIKANFKSC
+161 LDFIKTNFKSC
-172 QKYKPN
+172 KKYKPN

-198 PNSFLSNLSGQYITE
+198 PNSFLSNLSGQYIAE

-230 QFPNADT
+230 QFPNVDT

-249 NTNNDKL
+249 NTNNYKL
-256 LELKVGN
+256 LESMVEHDKHKIIKTENHNHYGM
-263 NDVPKKYDN
+263 DI
-272 CYSVNNISSISSL
+272 ISSNLHML
-285 PFQTTL
+285 PK
-291 SLQSVLPD
+291 LPD

-323 SLFENA
+323 SLFEDI
-329 KNELDLAIKDGVVR
+329 KSELDLAIKDGVIR
-343 KKIDGKNNKQLVIF
+343 KKIDGKNNNQLVIF
-357 PYSNGKII
+357 PYCNGEII
-365 PESKLKLD
+365 PESKLKMD

-381 LNNKSVL
+381 LNNKSIL
-388 DKRDKGKGINYPVW
+388 DKRDKGKGVNYPVW

-432 CEPVFIKLDE
+432 CEPVFINLDE

-450 GMGIIINNDKEKQF
+450 GMGIIVNNDKEKQF

-490 QLRTSKIKNIIKCF
+490 QLRISKIKNIIKCF
-504 GKLK
+504 GKVK

>member
-32 RKVNPNMQH
+32 KKVNPNVQH

-56 LLDFFLEQWN
+56 LLDFFLKQGN
-66 NIDDIKDWFEH
+66 NINDIKDWFEH

-103 DIENINLSNIK
+103 DTENINLSNIK
-114 CVDALSTGTFGTFS
+114 CVDALTYS
-128 SKEYCM
+128 SFRTYSSFKTIS
-134 EMNNLSTFD
+134 NSLSFD

-150 YIQAKHMDKLQ
+150 YIQAKHMDKSQ
-161 LNFIKANFKSC
+161 LDFVKTNFKSC
-172 QKYKPN
+172 QKSKPN

-230 QFPNADT
+230 QFPHADT

-249 NTNNDKL
+249 NMNILESKVKNNDIQK
-256 LELKVGN
+256 EH
-263 NDVPKKYDN
+263 DN
-272 CYSVNNISSISSL
+272 CCNVNHVSSISPL

-323 SLFENA
+323 SLFEDA
-329 KNELDLAIKDGVVR
+329 KSEFDLAIKDGVVR
-343 KKIDGKNNKQLVIF
+343 KKIDGKNNNQLVIF
-357 PYSNGKII
+357 PYCNGKII
-365 PESKLKLD
+365 PESKLKMD

-388 DKRDKGKGINYPVW
+388 DKRDKGKGSNYPVW

-432 CEPVFIKLDE
+432 CEPVVIKLDE
-442 DFQYVLKN
+442 NFQYVLKN
-450 GMGIIINNDKEKQF
+450 GMGVIINNDKEKQF
-464 WRSFI
+464 WKSFI
-469 NNKEIW
+469 NNKAIW
-475 KYITDN
+475 KHITDN

-490 QLRTSKIKNIIKCF
+490 HLRISKIKNIIKYF

>member
-1 MPNITSPKHDKFKKQ
+1 MPNKISPKHDKFKKQ

-25 EIVDFMI
+25 EIVGFMI
-32 RKVNPNMQH
+32 RKVNPTMQH
-41 SILEPSCGDGAFILG
+41 SIIEPSCGDGAFILG
-56 LLDFFLEQWN
+56 LLDFFLEQGN

-98 WFSKY
+98 WFYKNNIS
-103 DIENINLSNIK
+103 NINLSNIK
-114 CVDALSTGTFGTFS
+114 CVDALTYGSFETI
-128 SKEYCM
+128 
-134 EMNNLSTFD
+134 NNSLSFD

-150 YIQAKHMDKLQ
+150 YIQAKHIDKSQ
-161 LNFIKANFKSC
+161 LDFIKANFKSC
-172 QKYKPN
+172 QKSKPN

-187 LTLSNR
+187 LALSNR

-230 QFPNADT
+230 QFPHADT

-249 NTNNDKL
+249 NMNILESKVKNNDIQK
-256 LELKVGN
+256 EH
-263 NDVPKKYDN
+263 DN
-272 CYSVNNISSISSL
+272 CCNVNHVSSISPL

-291 SLQSVLPD
+291 SLQSILPN

-323 SLFENA
+323 SLFEDA
-329 KNELDLAIKDGVVR
+329 KSELDLAIKDGVVR
-343 KKIDGKNNKQLVIF
+343 KKIDGKNNNQLVIF
-357 PYSNGKII
+357 PYCNGKII
-365 PESKLKLD
+365 PESKLKMD

-388 DKRDKGKGINYPVW
+388 DKHDKGKGVNYPVR

-432 CEPVFIKLDE
+432 CEPVFINLDE
-442 DFQYVLKN
+442 DFQ
-450 GMGIIINNDKEKQF
+450 
-464 WRSFI
+464 
-469 NNKEIW
+469 
-475 KYITDN
+475 
-481 SQIISGGYY
+481 
-490 QLRTSKIKNIIKCF
+490 
-504 GKLK
+504 

>member
-1 MPNITSPKHDKFKKQ
+1 MPNKTSPKHDRFKKQ

-32 RKVNPNMQH
+32 RKVNPTMQH
-41 SILEPSCGDGAFILG
+41 SIIEPACGDGAFILG
-56 LLDFFLEQWN
+56 LLDFFLEQGN
-66 NIDDIKDWFEH
+66 NINDIKDWFEH

-103 DIENINLSNIK
+103 DIENINLFNIK
-114 CVDALSTGTFGTFS
+114 CVDALTYS
-128 SKEYCM
+128 SFRNYSSFETI
-134 EMNNLSTFD
+134 NNSSNSLFD

-161 LNFIKANFKSC
+161 LDFVKTNFKSC

-187 LTLSNR
+187 LKLSNR

-198 PNSFLSNLSGQYITE
+198 PNSFLSNLSGQYIAE

-219 VSEMINFQDNK
+219 VSKTINFQDNK

-243 LSLSIN
+243 LSLSVN
-249 NTNNDKL
+249 NTNNYKL
-256 LELKVGN
+256 LESKVEN
-263 NDVPKKYDN
+263 HDIQKEHDN
-272 CYSVNNISSISSL
+272 CYSVNNISSISPL
-285 PFQTTL
+285 PFTTAL
-291 SLQSVLPD
+291 SLQFILPD

-329 KNELDLAIKDGVVR
+329 KNELDLAIKDGLVR
-343 KKIDGKNNKQLVIF
+343 KKIDGKTNKQLVIF
-357 PYSNGKII
+357 PYCNGKII

-381 LNNKSVL
+381 LNNKSIL
-388 DKRDKGKGINYPVW
+388 DKRDKGKGVNYPVW

-425 NYYAPDK
+425 NYYAPYK

>member
-1 MPNITSPKHDKFKKQ
+1 MPNKTSPKPDKFKKQ

-25 EIVDFMI
+25 EIVDCMI
-32 RKVNPNMQH
+32 RKVNPTMQH
-41 SILEPSCGDGAFILG
+41 SIIEPSCGDGAFILG

-161 LNFIKANFKSC
+161 LDFIKANFKSC

-198 PNSFLSNLSGQYITE
+198 PNSFLSNLSGQYIAE

-249 NTNNDKL
+249 NTNNYKL
-256 LELKVGN
+256 LESMVEHDKHKTTKIENHNHYGM
-263 NDVPKKYDN
+263 DI
-272 CYSVNNISSISSL
+272 ISSKLHML
-285 PFQTTL
+285 PK
-291 SLQSVLPD
+291 LPD

-317 VYDINE
+317 VYDIND

-329 KNELDLAIKDGVVR
+329 KNELDLAIKQGVVC
-343 KKIDGKNNKQLVIF
+343 KKIDGKNNNQLVIF
-357 PYSNGKII
+357 PYCNGKII
-365 PESKLKLD
+365 PESKLKMD

-388 DKRDKGKGINYPVW
+388 DKRDKGKGVNYPVW

-432 CEPVFIKLDE
+432 CEPIFINLDE

>member
-1 MPNITSPKHDKFKKQ
+1 MPNKTSSKPDKFKKQ
-16 QLGQVFTPK
+16 RLGQVFTPK

-41 SILEPSCGDGAFILG
+41 SIIEPACGDGAFVLG
-56 LLDFFLEQWN
+56 LLDFFLEQRN
-66 NIDDIKDWFEH
+66 NIDDIKEWFEH

-89 EQCKNNITN
+89 EQCKNNIKN

-103 DIENINLSNIK
+103 DIKNINLSNIK
-114 CVDALSTGTFGTFS
+114 CVDALTYS
-128 SKEYCM
+128 SFRNYGSFETI
-134 EMNNLSTFD
+134 NNSSNSLFD

-150 YIQAKHMDKLQ
+150 YIQAKHMDKSQ
-161 LNFIKANFKSC
+161 LDFIKTNFKSC
-172 QKYKPN
+172 KKYKPN

-198 PNSFLSNLSGQYITE
+198 PNSFLSNLSGQYIAE
-213 LVSKHS
+213 LMSKHS

-230 QFPNADT
+230 QFPNADI

-243 LSLSIN
+243 LSLSVD
-249 NTNNDKL
+249 NTNNYKL
-256 LELKVGN
+256 LESMVEHDKHKTTKTENHNHYGM
-263 NDVPKKYDN
+263 DT
-272 CYSVNNISSISSL
+272 ISSNLHML
-285 PFQTTL
+285 PK
-291 SLQSVLPD
+291 LPD

-329 KNELDLAIKDGVVR
+329 QSELDLAINDGVVR
-343 KKIDGKNNKQLVIF
+343 KKIDGKNNNQLVIF
-357 PYSNGKII
+357 PYCNGKII

-381 LNNKSVL
+381 LNNKSIL
-388 DKRDKGKGINYPVW
+388 DKRDKGKGVNYPVW

-464 WRSFI
+464 WQSFL

-490 QLRTSKIKNIIKCF
+490 QLRISKIKNIIKYF

>member
-1 MPNITSPKHDKFKKQ
+1 MPNKTSLKQDKFKKQ

-32 RKVNPNMQH
+32 NKINP
-41 SILEPSCGDGAFILG
+41 SIENSIIEPSCGDGAFILG
-56 LLDFFLEQWN
+56 LLDLFLEQGN
-66 NIDDIKDWFEH
+66 NIDDIKEWFEH
-77 KLVALDIDNDAL
+77 KLVALDIDNKVL
-89 EQCKNNITN
+89 EQCKSNITN

-103 DIENINLSNIK
+103 DIEHINLSNIE
-114 CVDALSTGTFGTFS
+114 CVDALTIGSFSTYGSFKTINNS
-128 SKEYCM
+128 S
-134 EMNNLSTFD
+134 NSLFD

-150 YIQAKHMDKLQ
+150 YIQAKYMDKSQ
-161 LNFIKANFKSC
+161 LDFIKTNFKSC
-172 QKYKPN
+172 KKYKPN

-198 PNSFLSNLSGQYITE
+198 PNSFLSNLSGQYIAE

-230 QFPNADT
+230 QFPNVDT

-249 NTNNDKL
+249 NTNNYKL
-256 LELKVGN
+256 LESMVE
-263 NDVPKKYDN
+263 YDKHKIIKTEN
-272 CYSVNNISSISSL
+272 HNHYGMDIISSNLHML
-285 PFQTTL
+285 PE
-291 SLQSVLPD
+291 LPD

-323 SLFENA
+323 SLFENT

-343 KKIDGKNNKQLVIF
+343 KKIDGKTNKQLVIF
-357 PYSNGKII
+357 PYCNGKII

-381 LNNKSVL
+381 LNNKSIL

-432 CEPVFIKLDE
+432 CEPIFIKLDE

-450 GMGIIINNDKEKQF
+450 GMGIIVNNDKEKKF
-464 WRSFI
+464 WQSFI
-469 NNKEIW
+469 NNKAIW
-475 KYITDN
+475 KHITDN